1 MKIDKTLFKIIA
13 VCLIA
18 EPFFIH
24 LQNISVFILSKIL
37 HVKCVFHH
45 FGFGTMCKVGNASGP
60 TMVIHGS
67 IIFFAFAFS
76 LLGFIVSKKASA
88 IKSVNLT
95 LSGALLF
102 YSAIHQTLYFAM
114 INLRH
119 NFIKYVFY
127 GEPKDTRPLEYFGNY
142 QNYELIYF
150 VLSILFIL
158 IYIYLAY
165 QIIFKMWEREFRI
178 KIFTVGFISFLIG
191 NIIWYA
197 FLGKLIYS
205 YFNLYFYS

>member
-1 MKIDKTLFKIIA
+1 
-13 VCLIA
+13 
-18 EPFFIH
+18 
-24 LQNISVFILSKIL
+24 
-37 HVKCVFHH
+37 
-45 FGFGTMCKVGNASGP
+45 
-60 TMVIHGS
+60 
-67 IIFFAFAFS
+67 
-76 LLGFIVSKKASA
+76 LGFIVSKKASA